1 MHDRLERLL
10 YAFNVS
16 LVFIR
21 SLTRSL
27 SLFFCWFR
35 FAREICN
42 FLLIRFFLFGYYRF
56 EKTLL
61 LLLLCW
67 LPVREMLCKFIQP
80 PFSTLKLKH
89 FIFVGR
95 FVLTAHSLFVLY
107 IFLINMHNNVG
118 SGQFKCTQRFLWRC
132 NWESKWEIN
141 CEERK
146 KNKNTNYWLSK
157 FTNITNQIKTD
168 EKTNSIPKWS
178 KVNIDSIWNL
188 FLEFWSSKMGIR
200 QF

>member
-1 MHDRLERLL
+1 MHSTFHWCSFARWLGRC
-10 YAFNVS
+10 
-16 LVFIR
+16 
-21 SLTRSL
+21 
-27 SLFFCWFR
+27 LFFF
-35 FAREICN
+35 
-42 FLLIRFFLFGYYRF
+42 FLLISVGARDLQFFTHSFFFRLFGYYRF

-141 CEERK
+141 CEEK
-146 KNKNTNYWLSK
+146 KKQKHKLLAQ
-157 FTNITNQIKTD
+157 QIY
-168 EKTNSIPKWS
+168 
-178 KVNIDSIWNL
+178 
-188 FLEFWSSKMGIR
+188 
-200 QF
+200 

>member
-1 MHDRLERLL
+1 MHSTFHWCSF
-10 YAFNVS
+10 AHS
-16 LVFIR
+16 LGR
-21 SLTRSL
+21 C
-27 SLFFCWFR
+27 LFFFVDFGLR
-35 FAREICN
+35 ARSAI
-42 FLLIRFFLFGYYRF
+42 FYSFVFFLFEYYRF